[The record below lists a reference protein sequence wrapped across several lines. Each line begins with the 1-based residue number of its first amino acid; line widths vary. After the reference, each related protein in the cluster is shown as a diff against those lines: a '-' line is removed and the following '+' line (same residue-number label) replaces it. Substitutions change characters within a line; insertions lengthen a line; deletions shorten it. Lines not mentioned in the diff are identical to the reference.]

1 MDNTMNIKNLLG
13 MKQEYMSMLLQ
24 VTRSQWSMYVLGK
37 RDLPFAAKLKLAEM
51 LGFLQQKNV
60 DTKKKFQDDK
70 AQNLKIAQFLK
81 SQQLA
86 NTNMQTIT
94 KQKLKAIEQKYEIA
108 VTAIQFI
115 DFLETNSE
123 KPTAAYQLL
132 LQTIKQ
138 NAESEIEKNGLAIQA
153 KLRFK
158 YEMLQEEEFLLNKKL
173 S

>member
-1 MDNTMNIKNLLG
+1 MDKGKNIKELLG
-13 MKQEYMSMLLQ
+13 MKYDDMAMLLQ
-24 VTRSQWSMYVLGK
+24 INRSQWAMYATGK
-37 RDLPFAAKLKLAEM
+37 RDLPLVAKLKLAEI

-94 KQKLKAIEQKYEIA
+94 KQKLKAIEQKYETA
-108 VTAIQFI
+108 VTAVQFI

-138 NAESEIEKNGLAIQA
+138 NAQSEIEKNGLAIQA